1 MIRSM
6 TGFGAA
12 SLPAGPLEA
21 SLEIRSV
28 NGRHLKVNLRLP
40 SSLRAAEEP
49 LRGLVADRLSRGT
62 VDVTLRT
69 EDRADVPARL
79 EVDEDRVEAL
89 LDAWRRVAD
98 RFAVPGEID
107 LALLARDDRILVERV
122 PGLDEL
128 LEVEA
133 LETAATAALDQ
144 VVEMREVE
152 GARLAEDLRGRL
164 AAIDRKL
171 HAVEQRSPRRLER
184 ERERL
189 LVAVAE
195 LTADRELDED
205 RIAREIA
212 ILADKWDLGEEIVR
226 ARSHLEAFEEL
237 LSAPGEEAVGKR
249 LGFLGQELLREVNT
263 IGSKANDAAIQHD
276 VVDMKNEVETL
287 REQIENVE

>member
-1 MIRSM
+1 M

-12 SLPAGPLEA
+12 PLPAGPLEA

-40 SSLRAAEEP
+40 SSLRVAEEP
-49 LRGLVADRLSRGT
+49 LRALVADRLNRGT
-62 VDVTLRT
+62 VDVILRT
-69 EDRADVPARL
+69 EDRSAAAPRL
-79 EVDEDRVEAL
+79 EVDEDRAEAVL
-89 LDAWRRVAD
+89 EAWRKIAD
-98 RFAVPGEID
+98 RFGVPGEID
-107 LALLARDDRILVERV
+107 LALLARDDRILVERI

-128 LEVEA
+128 VEVESLA
-133 LETAATAALDQ
+133 SAARGALDQ

-152 GARLAEDLRGRL
+152 GARLAADLRSRL
-164 AAIDRKL
+164 SAIGRKL
-171 HAVEQRSPRRLER
+171 DAVERQSPRRLER

-189 LVAVAE
+189 LAAVAE
-195 LTADRELDED
+195 LTADRELDQD

-212 ILADKWDLGEEIVR
+212 VLADKWDLGEEIVR

-237 LSAPGEEAVGKR
+237 LSAPGDEAVGKR

-263 IGSKANDAAIQHD
+263 IGSKANDATIQHD
-276 VVDMKNEVETL
+276 VVEMKNEVETL

>member
-1 MIRSM
+1 M

-12 SLPAGPLEA
+12 PLPAGPLEA

-49 LRGLVADRLSRGT
+49 LRALVADRLSRGS
-62 VDVTLRT
+62 VDVILRT
-69 EDRADVPARL
+69 EERGAAAPRL
-79 EVDEDRVEAL
+79 EVDEDRAEAVL
-89 LDAWRRVAD
+89 EAWRKVAD
-98 RFAVPGEID
+98 RFGVPGEID
-107 LALLARDDRILVERV
+107 LALLARDDRILVERI

-133 LETAATAALDQ
+133 LESAAEAALDQ

-152 GARLAEDLRGRL
+152 GARLAADLRGRL
-164 AAIDRKL
+164 AAIARKL
-171 HAVEQRSPRRLER
+171 DAVEEQSPRRLER

-189 LVAVAE
+189 LAAVAE

-212 ILADKWDLGEEIVR
+212 VLADKWDLGEEIVR

-237 LSAPGEEAVGKR
+237 LSAPGAEAVGKR

-263 IGSKANDAAIQHD
+263 IGSKANDATIQHD
-276 VVDMKNEVETL
+276 VVEMKNEVETL